1 MSNALNLPW
10 GRCRLSLDR
19 GDLWGLRESSCHWR
33 DIFGPNPGNT
43 SPPSLGLDF
52 TRAAEK
58 RAVVTYTISV
68 GQDCGDVD
76 NVKEATLV
84 LRQDLVK
91 LGLGAVVWNCVREGR
106 PANKHFPSNID
117 EN

>member
-1 MSNALNLPW
+1 M
-10 GRCRLSLDR
+10 SLDR

-33 DIFGPNPGNT
+33 DIFGPNPRNT

-68 GQDCGDVD
+68 GQDYEDGD
-76 NVKEATLV
+76 NVQEAKLV
-84 LRQDLVK
+84 LGQELVK
-91 LGLGAVVWNCVREGR
+91 LGLGAVVWDCVRESR
-106 PANKHFPSNID
+106 PANKHFPYN